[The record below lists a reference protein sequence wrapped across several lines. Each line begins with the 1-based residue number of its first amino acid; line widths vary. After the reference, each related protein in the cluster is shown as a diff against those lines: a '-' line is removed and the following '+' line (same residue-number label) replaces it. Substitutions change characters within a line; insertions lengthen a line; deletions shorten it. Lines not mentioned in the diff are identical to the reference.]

1 MKLYDLYVRFLVWL
15 GAAPPPGYEHL
26 LEQDG
31 GQPAPAQPAMEDVEP
46 SNEAVSAPPERP
58 FRLAPLP
65 TEEEVEA
72 EPELQPVTAPPPIE
86 EEVEDEWELQPVT
99 APPSEQPVQPLPPPA
114 QEPVAARPPAQPN
127 DGETV
132 KRLYQTL
139 LNRTL
144 GDKQKVERLVKL
156 ERQRAP
162 QASTVEL
169 LQRALERWERDQVG

>member
-31 GQPAPAQPAMEDVEP
+31 GRATLAQPATEDIEL
-46 SNEAVSAPPERP
+46 SDEDGLTALPERP

-65 TEEEVEA
+65 TEEEDED
-72 EPELQPVTAPPPIE
+72 EPELQPVTAPPTE
-86 EEVEDEWELQPVT
+86 EEDEDESELQPVT
-99 APPSEQPVQPLPPPA
+99 APPPEQPVQPPP

-169 LQRALERWERDQVG
+169 LQRALERWEREQAG

>member
-1 MKLYDLYVRFLVWL
+1 MKLYDWYVRFLIWL

-26 LEQDG
+26 LKQDG
-31 GQPAPAQPAMEDVEP
+31 GQPVPAQTATQAIEPTDEDLSP
-46 SNEAVSAPPERP
+46 PPERP
-58 FRLAPLP
+58 FRPAPLP
-65 TEEEVEA
+65 IEEEEEDEA
-72 EPELQPVTAPPPIE
+72 GPELQPVTAP
-86 EEVEDEWELQPVT
+86 L
-99 APPSEQPVQPLPPPA
+99 EQPVQPPPVR
-114 QEPVAARPPAQPN
+114 EPVAVTPPAQPN

-139 LNRTL
+139 LNRTM

-169 LQRALERWERDQVG
+169 LQRALERWEREQAG

>member
-1 MKLYDLYVRFLVWL
+1 MEKWLMKLYDLYVRFLVWL
-15 GAAPPPGYEHL
+15 GAAPPSGYEHL

-31 GQPAPAQPAMEDVEP
+31 GQRVPAQTATQAIEPSDEDESEALLELPSRPAP
-46 SNEAVSAPPERP
+46 
-58 FRLAPLP
+58 L
-65 TEEEVEA
+65 
-72 EPELQPVTAPPPIE
+72 PIE
-86 EEVEDEWELQPVT
+86 EEVEDEPEMEAVI
-99 APPSEQPVQPLPPPA
+99 APLPEQPVRPLPPP
-114 QEPVAARPPAQPN
+114 EPVAVRPPEPPAQPN

-139 LNRTL
+139 LTRTM

-169 LQRALERWERDQVG
+169 LQRALERWEREQAG